1 MVTHHNSIQ
10 LVHGH
15 TPQFHLASSWSHTTI
30 LFSQF
35 MVRPQFHLA
44 SSQSHTTIPFSQVMV
59 THHNSIQAKH
69 MSFRL
74 YRSFPNDNVV
84 THIILFS
91 ISWLIVTH
99 HNSIQLGH
107 GHTPQFY
114 LASSWSDRNSMQLVH
129 GHTQFHLA
137 SSWSH
142 TTIPCS
148 QFMVTH
154 HNSIQLVHGRKPQ
167 FHLASSWSQ
176 TTIPFS
182 QFMVTNHNSIQ
193 LVHGHKPQF
202 HLASSWSQT
211 TIPFN
216 QFMVTNH
223 NSIQLVHGHTPQFH
237 LGKACQFQTESLLSS
252 WQCCNAHNFIQSFL
266 YVPFYVFQQG
276 TDMFLFLSTVPW
288 QHMWSFLK
296 VA

>member
-10 LVHGH
+10 LVHGY

-167 FHLASSWSQ
+167 FHLANSWSQ

-182 QFMVTNHNSIQ
+182 
-193 LVHGHKPQF
+193 
-202 HLASSWSQT
+202 
-211 TIPFN
+211 

>member
-182 QFMVTNHNSIQ
+182 QFMVTHHNSIQ
-193 LVHGHKPQF
+193 AKLVSFRLNRSFPHGNVVTHIILFKASFMF
-202 HLASSWSQT
+202 HSMYFSKALTCFCFCQQYPGST
-211 TIPFN
+211 C
-216 QFMVTNH
+216 
-223 NSIQLVHGHTPQFH
+223 GHF
-237 LGKACQFQTESLLSS
+237 
-252 WQCCNAHNFIQSFL
+252 
-266 YVPFYVFQQG
+266 
-276 TDMFLFLSTVPW
+276 
-288 QHMWSFLK
+288 
-296 VA
+296 